1 MQLMLSRNVKSL
13 NTFVP
18 CVYLRLTQAWLNFV
32 RKVPRMARSD
42 HCCISILWLYRRLSS
57 ACDAHAIHWTA

>member
-1 MQLMLSRNVKSL
+1 MPLMLSRNVKSL
-13 NTFVP
+13 NAFVP
-18 CVYLRLTQAWLNFV
+18 RVYLRLDQAWLNFV

-42 HCCISILWLYRRLSS
+42 YCCMSILWLYRRLPS